1 MAFSDHSQLPD
12 PLRGLVEAELAS
24 GERVTWV
31 EQPIAGRLA
40 RSALPVLLFAI
51 PWTLF
56 ALFWMAGAAATTS
69 RANGGPERL
78 FPLFGLPFVLVGLAM
93 LSSPYWAARSAK
105 RTAYVLTDRRA
116 IIFQSGW
123 TSVTVR
129 SFEREKLGDLRR
141 TQAPDGS
148 GDLVFT
154 EDVSSGRRGTTTT
167 DVGFLA
173 IPDVKAAEE
182 RVRALAGG
190 TGW

>member
-1 MAFSDHSQLPD
+1 MAFADHTQLPA
-12 PLRGLVEAELAS
+12 PLRALVEAELAS
-24 GERVTWV
+24 GERVTWA
-31 EQPIAGRLA
+31 EQPIPGRLA
-40 RSALPVLLFAI
+40 RSALPIMLFAI

-56 ALFWMAGAAATTS
+56 ALFWIGGAWAATS
-69 RANGGPERL
+69 RGGGADQL
-78 FPLFGLPFVLVGLAM
+78 FPLFGLPFVLVGVAM

-116 IIFQSGW
+116 IVMRSEW
-123 TSVTVR
+123 TGMTVR

-141 TQAPDGS
+141 TQDADGS

-154 EDVSSGRRGTTTT
+154 QDVQSGRRGVTTT

-190 TGW
+190 SGW